1 MDTGRMWLA
10 LSLVNAVRLTTST
23 TAESHQMQR
32 LLFLIS
38 VSMTMMKISQYR
50 MISVSISIHRRTQV
64 RMSFE
69 RTLFSESSKNKL
81 SSIQPV
87 LEFIATLGVEDT
99 GTTRIA

>member
-1 MDTGRMWLA
+1 
-10 LSLVNAVRLTTST
+10 
-23 TAESHQMQR
+23 
-32 LLFLIS
+32 
-38 VSMTMMKISQYR
+38 
-50 MISVSISIHRRTQV
+50 
-64 RMSFE
+64 MSFE